1 MSTQY
6 WVAKY
11 VEDPMRNET
20 RNVGIFVNH
29 NGVKAARFL
38 GEREDGVFDAR
49 KLGNKFIF
57 PNVYTQWRSFWR
69 TEMNAVELSKLA
81 EISAANF
88 SVQFGGEVSD
98 VGADTA
104 DEVCTFLFNLLVGG
118 GALDAYQWTVDE
130 DGNVALATE
139 ITATLSHLELL
150 ARDSQL
156 FVRHPVEAE
165 RPIRGQHVTHTPSFS
180 QRNGRLYVFDHIDLG
195 GTRPNKIR
203 ERAGFM
209 GYMFSDIRA
218 AEHDAI
224 TYSLIRPSVDH
235 PVDVI
240 DYAKNV
246 LGSESKIVN
255 WLDEGERNA
264 FLNERRQV
272 ADAA

>member
-1 MSTQY
+1 
-6 WVAKY
+6 
-11 VEDPMRNET
+11 
-20 RNVGIFVNH
+20 
-29 NGVKAARFL
+29 
-38 GEREDGVFDAR
+38 
-49 KLGNKFIF
+49 
-57 PNVYTQWRSFWR
+57 
-69 TEMNAVELSKLA
+69 MNAAELSQLA

-88 SVQFGGEVSD
+88 SVQYGGEVSD

-118 GALDAYQWTVDE
+118 GALDAYQWTIDE

-139 ITATLSHLELL
+139 ITETLNHLELL

-156 FVRHPVEAE
+156 FVRHPVVTE

-218 AEHDAI
+218 AEHDAV
-224 TYSLIRPSVDH
+224 TYSLIRPSADN
-235 PVDVI
+235 PADVI
-240 DYAKNV
+240 DYAKSV

-264 FLNERRQV
+264 FLKERQEV
-272 ADAA
+272 ADAV

>member
-29 NGVKAARFL
+29 NGIKAARFL
-38 GEREDGVFDAR
+38 GERDDGVFDAR
-49 KLGNKFIF
+49 KLGSKFIF
-57 PNVYTQWRSFWR
+57 PNVYAQWRSFWR
-69 TEMNAVELSKLA
+69 AEMNAVELSKLA
-81 EISAANF
+81 EISASNF
-88 SVQFGGEVSD
+88 SVQYGGEVSD

-118 GALDAYQWTVDE
+118 GAIDAYQWTIDE

-156 FVRHPVEAE
+156 FVRHPIVTE
-165 RPIRGQHVTHTPSFS
+165 RPVRGQHVTHTPSFS

-195 GTRPNKIR
+195 GSRPNKIR

-218 AEHDAI
+218 AENDAL
-224 TYSLIRPSVDH
+224 TYSLIRPSGDH
-235 PVDVI
+235 PADVI

-246 LGSESKIVN
+246 LGSESTIVN
-255 WLDEGERNA
+255 WLDDGERNA
-264 FLNERRQV
+264 FLEERKQV
-272 ADAA
+272 ANAA